1 MTFFKNVS
9 TVLLLSEVLMYTK
22 YKVEFKV
29 YNKLLIGQNKQWKL
43 NNVCNYKESFK
54 LT

>member
-1 MTFFKNVS
+1 MTFFQNVS

-29 YNKLLIGQNKQWKL
+29 YNKILIAQNKQWKQQCMQL
-43 NNVCNYKESFK
+43 QRKF
-54 LT
+54 

>member
-29 YNKLLIGQNKQWKL
+29 YNKLLIGKNKQWKQNNDAIAKKVL
-43 NNVCNYKESFK
+43 N
-54 LT
+54 